1 MLRDYQIDI
10 CSRVSE
16 AFDKHRS
23 VMVQMPTGTGKTV
36 VLAELVKQFLHT
48 NTDCTVVIV
57 AHRRELIEQIK
68 ATIKRMGLN
77 ANNHSSI
84 INNQNII
91 VESIQTISRRLTS
104 NGVAT
109 PPHRGAGGPCFLFG
123 GHRRSPPRTCQDLQN
138 DVGGMARCQ
147 VLGTYCHSM
156 PIERQRL
163 HRPL

>member
-109 PPHRGAGGPCFLFG
+109 PPHRGGRGAML
-123 GHRRSPPRTCQDLQN
+123 SLW
-138 DVGGMARCQ
+138 
-147 VLGTYCHSM
+147 
-156 PIERQRL
+156 
-163 HRPL
+163 